1 MAQQLKKDKNGRWV
15 IDGSDTQIEAQ
26 PYAHATPKPVAAKPK
41 GKSAPKPWWHGVIN
55 ELKYGVKQIGLMNA
69 GYVPTGTL
77 PPMASPGAMYTPV
90 SYRNPK
96 GGVSFST
103 PSDRLA
109 VAAATVGAADNAA
122 KFGYSM
128 YQRHVERKP
137 RANPDAGDFGR
148 GLNQVVDA
156 TYRLMGAKPP
166 SQQNSFERGFDGFG
180 RSVGLNVAVGVA
192 EAPLL
197 IGAKALPLV
206 GQALA
211 NPAIKGAVGFGLN
224 EALSNYLDDN
234 RGGNFVDLFNGIAG
248 TKLPGGVDVG
258 NADMVDAANQ
268 SLIPNVAASLVPG
281 AALGAAFGSTKRFLK
296 GSRTVEEVSNARG
309 ALEAAGLTQKAEDGR
324 VAFTEQAR
332 QAPPPAPAPAA
343 PAPRTPQEAEAGLQA
358 LIDGPEAPKAEPAP
372 APAAA
377 APAEAPLDPWA
388 EEYDPSLPEADV
400 VYRGLTQ
407 LDDAELQAAAQ
418 QNAPVVPTVDAAIAS
433 RPTPDLHPNPEGLA
447 WQDIT
452 APTVSLAPESIAD
465 YGRLKQDDLEAMV
478 AVNPNLQQ
486 RITEATG
493 RDLGEYTRQDIVDG
507 LHGAAADGEAVIPRD
522 FKQPTMRTDQINVDP
537 QRFQY
542 KQGVNADGEQLGNSL
557 AGVGAWNPSMEGS
570 VDIWQDPTSGQYFVV
585 NGHNRLAKAK
595 SLGIPTLKVNELMS
609 PTAEAARAEG
619 ALSNMAQGSG
629 TAFDAAKFFRDSPVP
644 MDVQALEA
652 AGVPMK
658 SGMARQGLALS
669 KLPGFAFQAAVDGE
683 LPIGKAVT
691 LGESGL
697 DEAGMTAAYKELKAR
712 PMGDAQFNEFLQITR
727 SAGVVEGQ
735 VDLFGNADFVNT
747 AAQKADLVASIKSL
761 LVSNKKLFGT
771 VGRNASTLEGAGNTI
786 DKAGAKAISGEAARA
801 LTIFDQVKYEA
812 GPVSDLLNE
821 GAVRIANGEKAAV
834 VAKQIQNRIANAIKQ
849 SMGAEPTLAGDV
861 VQPDLMAGVPA
872 AAAPEAVPAAAAID
886 PALMDKAFAHLSPA
900 QREALR
906 AQVMQKAIAGGEVRP
921 PETPIPALPDGPA
934 VSLKAAADDLR
945 AGTVK
950 PGSPAAQAIADEVRL
965 RAEYAQ
971 QDADIRWQQEQ
982 ALRDATNYE
991 ELTFDQK
998 KAMGMGDDWFT
1009 PEADSR
1015 GMGRNFHGSAN
1026 KIDKLTP
1033 GGEFNNDGMN
1043 IYGDGFYTTDD
1054 IATAAKYQKKNRKTA
1069 GSDAAATVYEVNEK
1083 QPVKLFDLDKD
1094 SSPAVKAL
1102 LESIVE
1108 EGRYGAELIDQATQS
1123 ASTGTLGEI
1132 MDQMR
1137 GWSRD
1142 LEIPAYEVQEFFQ
1155 EIIDELRSEGYG
1167 GFTHAGGLKAGGGK
1181 RLHKVN
1187 IYWDP
1192 ADAIGLKEMKPRN
1205 DFDVFAESRANA
1217 AAAPTIEIPAG
1228 ASRKITARTSENR
1241 IVAAA
1246 ESLRGWSTIPGTEPM
1261 SIDRALD
1268 LVRAKG
1274 AILDPDA
1281 IPGLDMTQARKDSTR
1296 GRATPEVQ
1304 AAYEQFYGVKPK
1316 ANAITPSEVINPE
1329 VLPPEKAPKI
1339 ADMMKAM
1346 VDEMRASDE
1355 RMLDSVLGSVQ
1366 KVRTGLSQLQ
1376 TMDFQLPRELSGS
1389 RTNWGG
1395 ALLDFGSDLD
1405 KTAYILAGD
1414 AKGASKRAAKF
1425 REAVLDAGI
1434 NLEALVEH
1442 GKDLKKRIKDYAGTS
1457 QPSNAS
1463 GVVSIPDQGFVDN
1476 GAPSS
1481 AIQQRAQARLEAN
1494 TQSIDNIRRKAQ
1506 QEGC

>member
-15 IDGSDTQIEAQ
+15 IDGSDTQVEAQ

-41 GKSAPKPWWHGVIN
+41 GKSAPKPWWHGVVN

-77 PPMASPGAMYTPV
+77 PPMGSPGAMYSPAI
-90 SYRNPK
+90 YRNPK

-281 AALGAAFGSTKRFLK
+281 AALGAAFGATKRFLK

-493 RDLGEYTRQDIVDG
+493 RELGEYTRQDIVDG

-609 PTAEAARAEG
+609 PTAEAARAQG
-619 ALSNMAQGSG
+619 ALANIAQGSG
-629 TAFDAAKFFRDSPVP
+629 TPFDAAKFFRDYSVKVNES
-644 MDVQALEA
+644 DLESL
-652 AGVPMK
+652 GVPMS

-669 KLPGFAFQAAVDGE
+669 KLPDFAFQAAVDGE

-801 LTIFDQVKYEA
+801 LTIFDQVKYEV

-872 AAAPEAVPAAAAID
+872 AAAAPDAVPVPAAAID

-900 QREALR
+900 QRQALR

-934 VSLKAAADDLR
+934 VSLKAAADDLQ

-998 KAMGMGDDWFT
+998 KVMG
-1009 PEADSR
+1009 
-1015 GMGRNFHGSAN
+1015 
-1026 KIDKLTP
+1026 L
-1033 GGEFNNDGMN
+1033 
-1043 IYGDGFYTTDD
+1043 GDGF
-1054 IATAAKYQKKNRKTA
+1054 
-1069 GSDAAATVYEVNEK
+1069 V
-1083 QPVKLFDLDKD
+1083 
-1094 SSPAVKAL
+1094 
-1102 LESIVE
+1102 
-1108 EGRYGAELIDQATQS
+1108 
-1123 ASTGTLGEI
+1123 
-1132 MDQMR
+1132 
-1137 GWSRD
+1137 
-1142 LEIPAYEVQEFFQ
+1142 
-1155 EIIDELRSEGYG
+1155 
-1167 GFTHAGGLKAGGGK
+1167 
-1181 RLHKVN
+1181 
-1187 IYWDP
+1187 
-1192 ADAIGLKEMKPRN
+1192 
-1205 DFDVFAESRANA
+1205 
-1217 AAAPTIEIPAG
+1217 APG
-1228 ASRKITARTSENR
+1228 
-1241 IVAAA
+1241 
-1246 ESLRGWSTIPGTEPM
+1246 
-1261 SIDRALD
+1261 
-1268 LVRAKG
+1268 
-1274 AILDPDA
+1274 
-1281 IPGLDMTQARKDSTR
+1281 
-1296 GRATPEVQ
+1296 
-1304 AAYEQFYGVKPK
+1304 
-1316 ANAITPSEVINPE
+1316 AITPSEVINPE

-1339 ADMMKAM
+1339 ADVMKAM
-1346 VDEMRASDE
+1346 IAEMKASDE
-1355 RMLDSVLGSVQ
+1355 RMLGSVLGTVQ
-1366 KVRTGLSQLQ
+1366 KVSTGLSKLQ
-1376 TMDFQLPRELSGS
+1376 AMDFQLPRELSGS

-1476 GAPSS
+1476 GAPSP

-1494 TQSIDNIRRKAQ
+1494 NQSIDNIRRKAQ

>member
-15 IDGSDTQIEAQ
+15 VDGSDTQVEAQ
-26 PYAHATPKPVAAKPK
+26 PYARATPSQAPAKPK
-41 GKSAPKPWWHGVIN
+41 AKPAAKPWWHGVVN

-77 PPMASPGAMYTPV
+77 PPMAVPGAMYTPV

-148 GLNQVVDA
+148 GLNQVVDT

-206 GQALA
+206 GKALA

-234 RGGNFVDLFNGIAG
+234 RGGNFVDLVNGIAG

-281 AALGAAFGSTKRFLK
+281 AALGAAFGATKRFLK
-296 GSRTVEEVSNARG
+296 GSRTVEEVSSARG

-358 LIDGPEAPKAEPAP
+358 LIDGPEAPKTEPTSAATPEP

-377 APAEAPLDPWA
+377 APSEAPLDPWA

-400 VYRGLTQ
+400 VYRGLSQ
-407 LDDAELQAAAQ
+407 LDDDELQVAAQ
-418 QNAPVVPTVDAAIAS
+418 QSAPVVPTVDAAIAS
-433 RPTPDLHPNPEGLA
+433 RPTPDLHPNAQGLA

-465 YGRLKQDDLEAMV
+465 YGRLRQDDLEAMV

-493 RDLGEYTRQDIVDG
+493 RDPGEYTRQDIVDG

-522 FKQPTMRTDQINVDP
+522 FKQPTMRTDQINVAP
-537 QRFQY
+537 KIFQY
-542 KQGVNADGEQLGNSL
+542 KLGVNADGEQLGNSL

-570 VDIWQDPTSGQYFVV
+570 IDIWQDPTSGQYFVV

-609 PTAEAARAEG
+609 PTAQAARAEG

-629 TAFDAAKFFRDSPVP
+629 TAFDAAKFFRDSAVP

-658 SGMARQGLALS
+658 SGMAKQGLALS
-669 KLPGFAFQAAVDGE
+669 KLPDFAFQAAVDGE

-747 AAQKADLVASIKSL
+747 AAQKADLVASVKSL
-761 LVSNKKLFGT
+761 LASNKKLFGT

-872 AAAPEAVPAAAAID
+872 AAAPQAIPAAAAAID

-998 KAMGMGDDWFT
+998 KAMGMGEGFDSQGGIGLGASTPADPRIDSPERLSPEEFAAAAKKGVIGPSMEPGFQRIQRDQVQLRDDRPT
-1009 PEADSR
+1009 GAQEGIDA
-1015 GMGRNFHGSAN
+1015 AN
-1026 KIDKLTP
+1026 ALKGKTLTP
-1033 GGEFNNDGMN
+1033 ADIEQIRAAGSVNSDRILKDIDQGLNLG
-1043 IYGDGFYTTDD
+1043 YKTDD
-1054 IATAAKYQKKNRKTA
+1054 IAAFVVHSHLLRTDKAYGKLA
-1069 GSDAAATVYEVNEK
+1069 SDY
-1083 QPVKLFDLDKD
+1083 
-1094 SSPAVKAL
+1094 
-1102 LESIVE
+1102 
-1108 EGRYGAELIDQATQS
+1108 
-1123 ASTGTLGEI
+1123 ST
-1132 MDQMR
+1132 R
-1137 GWSRD
+1137 
-1142 LEIPAYEVQEFFQ
+1142 
-1155 EIIDELRSEGYG
+1155 
-1167 GFTHAGGLKAGGGK
+1167 KAGF
-1181 RLHKVN
+1181 
-1187 IYWDP
+1187 
-1192 ADAIGLKEMKPRN
+1192 DALKER
-1205 DFDVFAESRANA
+1205 
-1217 AAAPTIEIPAG
+1217 
-1228 ASRKITARTSENR
+1228 
-1241 IVAAA
+1241 
-1246 ESLRGWSTIPGTEPM
+1246 W
-1261 SIDRALD
+1261 
-1268 LVRAKG
+1268 
-1274 AILDPDA
+1274 
-1281 IPGLDMTQARKDSTR
+1281 
-1296 GRATPEVQ
+1296 TPEAIK
-1304 AAYEQFYGVKPK
+1304 AAYDDMQGRVG
-1316 ANAITPSEVINPE
+1316 AITPSEVINPE

-1355 RMLDSVLGSVQ
+1355 RMFGSILGTVQ

-1376 TMDFQLPRELSGS
+1376 TMDFQLPRELSSS

-1395 ALLDFGSDLD
+1395 AVLDFGSDLD

-1457 QPSNAS
+1457 RAS
-1463 GVVSIPDQGFVDN
+1463 DATGVVSIPDQGFVDN
-1476 GAPSS
+1476 GAPSP

-1494 TQSIDNIRRKAQ
+1494 NQSIDNIRRKAQ

>member
-1 MAQQLKKDKNGRWV
+1 
-15 IDGSDTQIEAQ
+15 
-26 PYAHATPKPVAAKPK
+26 
-41 GKSAPKPWWHGVIN
+41 
-55 ELKYGVKQIGLMNA
+55 
-69 GYVPTGTL
+69 
-77 PPMASPGAMYTPV
+77 
-90 SYRNPK
+90 
-96 GGVSFST
+96 
-103 PSDRLA
+103 
-109 VAAATVGAADNAA
+109 
-122 KFGYSM
+122 
-128 YQRHVERKP
+128 
-137 RANPDAGDFGR
+137 
-148 GLNQVVDA
+148 
-156 TYRLMGAKPP
+156 
-166 SQQNSFERGFDGFG
+166 
-180 RSVGLNVAVGVA
+180 
-192 EAPLL
+192 
-197 IGAKALPLV
+197 
-206 GQALA
+206 
-211 NPAIKGAVGFGLN
+211 
-224 EALSNYLDDN
+224 
-234 RGGNFVDLFNGIAG
+234 
-248 TKLPGGVDVG
+248 
-258 NADMVDAANQ
+258 
-268 SLIPNVAASLVPG
+268 
-281 AALGAAFGSTKRFLK
+281 
-296 GSRTVEEVSNARG
+296 
-309 ALEAAGLTQKAEDGR
+309 
-324 VAFTEQAR
+324 
-332 QAPPPAPAPAA
+332 
-343 PAPRTPQEAEAGLQA
+343 
-358 LIDGPEAPKAEPAP
+358 
-372 APAAA
+372 
-377 APAEAPLDPWA
+377 
-388 EEYDPSLPEADV
+388 
-400 VYRGLTQ
+400 
-407 LDDAELQAAAQ
+407 
-418 QNAPVVPTVDAAIAS
+418 
-433 RPTPDLHPNPEGLA
+433 
-447 WQDIT
+447 
-452 APTVSLAPESIAD
+452 
-465 YGRLKQDDLEAMV
+465 
-478 AVNPNLQQ
+478 
-486 RITEATG
+486 
-493 RDLGEYTRQDIVDG
+493 
-507 LHGAAADGEAVIPRD
+507 
-522 FKQPTMRTDQINVDP
+522 MRTDQINVDP

-595 SLGIPTLKVNELMS
+595 SLGVPTLKVNELMS

-629 TAFDAAKFFRDSPVP
+629 TAFDAAKFFRDSAVP
-644 MDVQALEA
+644 MDAQALEA

-658 SGMARQGLALS
+658 SGMAKQGLALS

-747 AAQKADLVASIKSL
+747 AAQKADLVASVKSL
-761 LVSNKKLFGT
+761 LASNKKLFGT

-872 AAAPEAVPAAAAID
+872 AAAPDVVPAAAAAID

-921 PETPIPALPDGPA
+921 PETPIPAMPDGPA

-998 KAMGMGDDWFT
+998 KVMGMGDEFD
-1009 PEADSR
+1009 
-1015 GMGRNFHGSAN
+1015 N
-1026 KIDKLTP
+1026 P
-1033 GGEFNNDGMN
+1033 G
-1043 IYGDGFYTTDD
+1043 
-1054 IATAAKYQKKNRKTA
+1054 
-1069 GSDAAATVYEVNEK
+1069 
-1083 QPVKLFDLDKD
+1083 
-1094 SSPAVKAL
+1094 
-1102 LESIVE
+1102 
-1108 EGRYGAELIDQATQS
+1108 
-1123 ASTGTLGEI
+1123 
-1132 MDQMR
+1132 
-1137 GWSRD
+1137 
-1142 LEIPAYEVQEFFQ
+1142 
-1155 EIIDELRSEGYG
+1155 
-1167 GFTHAGGLKAGGGK
+1167 
-1181 RLHKVN
+1181 
-1187 IYWDP
+1187 
-1192 ADAIGLKEMKPRN
+1192 
-1205 DFDVFAESRANA
+1205 
-1217 AAAPTIEIPAG
+1217 
-1228 ASRKITARTSENR
+1228 
-1241 IVAAA
+1241 
-1246 ESLRGWSTIPGTEPM
+1246 
-1261 SIDRALD
+1261 
-1268 LVRAKG
+1268 
-1274 AILDPDA
+1274 
-1281 IPGLDMTQARKDSTR
+1281 
-1296 GRATPEVQ
+1296 
-1304 AAYEQFYGVKPK
+1304 
-1316 ANAITPSEVINPE
+1316 AITPSEVINPE

-1355 RMLDSVLGSVQ
+1355 RMFGSILGTVQ

-1376 TMDFQLPRELSGS
+1376 TMDFQLPRELSSS

-1395 ALLDFGSDLD
+1395 AVLDFGSDLD

-1414 AKGASKRAAKF
+1414 ATKASKRAAKF
-1425 REAVLDAGI
+1425 REAVFDAGI

-1457 QPSNAS
+1457 RAS
-1463 GVVSIPDQGFVDN
+1463 DATGVVSIPDQGFADN
-1476 GAPSS
+1476 GAPSP

-1494 TQSIDNIRRKAQ
+1494 NQSIDNIRRKAQ

>member
-15 IDGSDTQIEAQ
+15 VDGSDTQVEAQ
-26 PYAHATPKPVAAKPK
+26 PYARATSAQAPAKPK
-41 GKSAPKPWWHGVIN
+41 AKAAAKPWWHGVVN
-55 ELKYGVKQIGLMNA
+55 ELKYSLKKIGEMNA

-77 PPMASPGAMYTPV
+77 PPMASPGAMFTPV

-128 YQRHVERKP
+128 YQRHIERKP
-137 RANPDAGDFGR
+137 KANPDAGSFGR
-148 GLNQVVDA
+148 GLNQVVDT

-166 SQQNSFERGFDGFG
+166 SEQNGFERGFDGFG
-180 RSVGLNVAVGVA
+180 RSVGLNAAVGVA

-206 GQALA
+206 GKALA
-211 NPAIKGAVGFGLN
+211 NPAVKGAVGFGLN

-234 RGGNFVDLFNGIAG
+234 RGGNFINLFNGIAG
-248 TKLPGGVDVG
+248 TALPGGVDVG
-258 NADMVDAANQ
+258 NDDMVDAANK
-268 SLIPNVAASLVPG
+268 SLVPNVAASLIPG
-281 AALGAAFGSTKRFLK
+281 AIVGAAFGATKRFLK

-309 ALEAAGLTQKAEDGR
+309 ALETAGLTQTAEDGR
-324 VAFTEQAR
+324 VAFTQQAK
-332 QAPPPAPAPAA
+332 QAPPPAPAP
-343 PAPRTPQEAEAGLQA
+343 RTPKEAEAGLQE
-358 LIDGPEAPKAEPAP
+358 LIDGPAAPEPAP
-372 APAAA
+372 IPSVENPTVENFAKPKAGESM
-377 APAEAPLDPWA
+377 PESVDESFDPWA

-400 VYRGLTQ
+400 VYRGLSQ
-407 LDDAELQAAAQ
+407 LDDDELQAAAQ
-418 QNAPVVPTVDAAIAS
+418 QSAPVVPTVDAAIAS

-486 RITEATG
+486 RITENTG

-522 FKQPTMRTDQINVDP
+522 FKQPTMRVDQINVDP

-542 KQGVNADGEQLGNSL
+542 KQGVNTDGEQLGNSL

-595 SLGIPTLKVNELMS
+595 SLGVPTLKVNELMS

-619 ALSNMAQGSG
+619 ALANIAQGSG
-629 TAFDAAKFFRDSPVP
+629 TAFDAAKFFKDSSEE
-644 MDVQALEA
+644 ALKAE
-652 AGVPMK
+652 GVPMK
-658 SGMARQGLALS
+658 SGMAKQGLALS
-669 KLPGFAFQAAVDGE
+669 KLPDFAFQAAVDGE

-712 PMGDAQFNEFLQITR
+712 PMGDTQFNEFLQITR

-747 AAQKADLVASIKSL
+747 AAQKADLVASVKSL
-761 LVSNKKLFGT
+761 LASNKKLFGT

-786 DKAGAKAISGEAARA
+786 DKAGAKAISGEAGRA

-821 GAVRIANGEKAAV
+821 GAARIANGEKAVV
-834 VAKQIQNRIANAIKQ
+834 VAKQIQNRVANAIKQ

-872 AAAPEAVPAAAAID
+872 AAAPEAVPAAAATID

-991 ELTFDQK
+991 ELTFEQK
-998 KAMGMGDDWFT
+998 KVMGMGDEFD
-1009 PEADSR
+1009 A
-1015 GMGRNFHGSAN
+1015 
-1026 KIDKLTP
+1026 P
-1033 GGEFNNDGMN
+1033 G
-1043 IYGDGFYTTDD
+1043 
-1054 IATAAKYQKKNRKTA
+1054 
-1069 GSDAAATVYEVNEK
+1069 
-1083 QPVKLFDLDKD
+1083 
-1094 SSPAVKAL
+1094 
-1102 LESIVE
+1102 
-1108 EGRYGAELIDQATQS
+1108 
-1123 ASTGTLGEI
+1123 
-1132 MDQMR
+1132 
-1137 GWSRD
+1137 
-1142 LEIPAYEVQEFFQ
+1142 
-1155 EIIDELRSEGYG
+1155 
-1167 GFTHAGGLKAGGGK
+1167 
-1181 RLHKVN
+1181 
-1187 IYWDP
+1187 
-1192 ADAIGLKEMKPRN
+1192 
-1205 DFDVFAESRANA
+1205 
-1217 AAAPTIEIPAG
+1217 
-1228 ASRKITARTSENR
+1228 
-1241 IVAAA
+1241 
-1246 ESLRGWSTIPGTEPM
+1246 
-1261 SIDRALD
+1261 
-1268 LVRAKG
+1268 
-1274 AILDPDA
+1274 
-1281 IPGLDMTQARKDSTR
+1281 
-1296 GRATPEVQ
+1296 
-1304 AAYEQFYGVKPK
+1304 
-1316 ANAITPSEVINPE
+1316 AITPSEVINPE
-1329 VLPPEKAPKI
+1329 VLPPQSRTPI
-1339 ADMMKAM
+1339 ADSMLALLDEMKA
-1346 VDEMRASDE
+1346 ADE
-1355 RMLDSVLGSVQ
+1355 RMLRDVKTTVQ

-1376 TMDFQLPRELSGS
+1376 VMNFELPRELSGS

-1395 ALLDFGSDLD
+1395 AVLDFGSDLD

-1442 GKDLKKRIKDYAGTS
+1442 GKDLKKRIKDYAGTN

-1476 GAPSS
+1476 GAPSP

>member
-15 IDGSDTQIEAQ
+15 IDGSDTQVEAQ
-26 PYAHATPKPVAAKPK
+26 PYAHATLSQAPAKPK
-41 GKSAPKPWWHGVIN
+41 AKAVAKPWWHGVVN
-55 ELKYGVKQIGLMNA
+55 ELKYSLKKIGEMNA

-77 PPMASPGAMYTPV
+77 PPMAVPGAMYTPV

-128 YQRHVERKP
+128 YQRHIERKP
-137 RANPDAGDFGR
+137 KANPDAGSFGR

-166 SQQNSFERGFDGFG
+166 SEQNGFERGFDGFG

-197 IGAKALPLV
+197 AGAQALPLV
-206 GQALA
+206 GKALA
-211 NPAIKGAVGFGLN
+211 NPAVKGAVGFGLN

-281 AALGAAFGSTKRFLK
+281 AALGAAFGATKRFLK
-296 GSRTVEEVSNARG
+296 GSRTVEEVSSARG

-332 QAPPPAPAPAA
+332 QAPPPAPAPEPVAAA
-343 PAPRTPQEAEAGLQA
+343 PAPRTPQEAEAGLQT
-358 LIDGPEAPKAEPAP
+358 LIDGPEAPKAEPAQ
-372 APAAA
+372 

-407 LDDAELQAAAQ
+407 LDDAELQVAAQ
-418 QNAPVVPTVDAAIAS
+418 QSAPVVPTVDAAIAS

-486 RITEATG
+486 RITENTG

-507 LHGAAADGEAVIPRD
+507 LGAAAADGEAVIPRD

-557 AGVGAWNPSMEGS
+557 SGVNAWNPSMEGT

-595 SLGIPTLKVNELMS
+595 ALGIPTLKVNELMS

-629 TAFDAAKFFRDSPVP
+629 TAFDAAKFFKDSPVP
-644 MDVQALEA
+644 LDAQGLEA

-658 SGMARQGLALS
+658 SGMAKQGLALS
-669 KLPGFAFQAAVDGE
+669 KLPDFAFQAAVDGE

-727 SAGVVEGQ
+727 SAGVTEGQ

-747 AAQKADLVASIKSL
+747 AAQKADLVASVKSL

-801 LTIFDQVKYEA
+801 LNIFERVKYEA

-861 VQPDLMAGVPA
+861 VQPDLMAGIPA
-872 AAAPEAVPAAAAID
+872 AAAPEAVPAAAAAID

-991 ELTFDQK
+991 ELTFEQK
-998 KAMGMGDDWFT
+998 KVVGMGDGFDAPTAEAQGLLRTGSELYHGTTDAGRKGILANGFRVSNAEQAGTVLGEGVYFT
-1009 PEADSR
+1009 GNPGYAAAYGQKSVWGQLPDGAKILDLNAQGKTVANLADEIGVTGPRESFKGDVR
-1015 GMGRNFHGSAN
+1015 LSYDQQQQVKGWATANGYDGIRFKSFDTPDKPQLETVIYNVDLAN
-1026 KIDKLTP
+1026 K
-1033 GGEFNNDGMN
+1033 
-1043 IYGDGFYTTDD
+1043 
-1054 IATAAKYQKKNRKTA
+1054 
-1069 GSDAAATVYEVNEK
+1069 
-1083 QPVKLFDLDKD
+1083 
-1094 SSPAVKAL
+1094 
-1102 LESIVE
+1102 
-1108 EGRYGAELIDQATQS
+1108 
-1123 ASTGTLGEI
+1123 
-1132 MDQMR
+1132 
-1137 GWSRD
+1137 
-1142 LEIPAYEVQEFFQ
+1142 
-1155 EIIDELRSEGYG
+1155 
-1167 GFTHAGGLKAGGGK
+1167 
-1181 RLHKVN
+1181 
-1187 IYWDP
+1187 
-1192 ADAIGLKEMKPRN
+1192 
-1205 DFDVFAESRANA
+1205 
-1217 AAAPTIEIPAG
+1217 
-1228 ASRKITARTSENR
+1228 
-1241 IVAAA
+1241 
-1246 ESLRGWSTIPGTEPM
+1246 
-1261 SIDRALD
+1261 
-1268 LVRAKG
+1268 LVGAKG
-1274 AILDPDA
+1274 DA
-1281 IPGLDMTQARKDSTR
+1281 PG
-1296 GRATPEVQ
+1296 
-1304 AAYEQFYGVKPK
+1304 
-1316 ANAITPSEVINPE
+1316 AITPSEVINPE
-1329 VLPPEKAPKI
+1329 VLPPESRTPI
-1339 ADMMKAM
+1339 ADSMLALI
-1346 VDEMRASDE
+1346 DAMRASDE
-1355 RMLDSVLGSVQ
+1355 RMLREVQEFTGSMR
-1366 KVRTGLSQLQ
+1366 KGLSQLQ
-1376 TMDFQLPRELSGS
+1376 TMDFKLPRELSSS

-1395 ALLDFGSDLD
+1395 AVLDFGSDLD

-1442 GKDLKKRIKDYAGTS
+1442 GKGLKKRIKDYAGTS

-1476 GAPSS
+1476 GAPSP

-1494 TQSIDNIRRKAQ
+1494 NQSIDNIRRKAQ